1 MTAEPAPLAEE
12 SEASV
17 VAIVAIRSLVAALH
31 DAEPRVQRDEPDSV
45 HAMRTIV
52 RRLRGVLAS
61 FRKVFDGQVIDD
73 LRGQLERLGTVLG
86 EARDLEVRANR
97 AEHALAALRREFQD
111 ADARTRL
118 VEGSRTEY
126 RSAREQ
132 ALAYLRGPEYPRL
145 FSALDAFVD
154 APSPGPLA
162 DEAAA
167 SALTHAIKADA
178 KRTRRRAAAAH
189 AAGDWGEDLP
199 ALHEVRKAAR
209 RLRHTADALTQAA
222 PAVFGPAFRH
232 VAEAA
237 ERVQDAL
244 GDHRDSVLFTDY
256 LQVEASRAQAAGE
269 KTFLYGSLRGR
280 AEADAETALSDLDA
294 ALAELKTAV
303 KKL

>member
-1 MTAEPAPLAEE
+1 MTAEPVPLTEE

-17 VAIVAIRSLVAALH
+17 VAIVAVRFLVAALH
-31 DAEPRVQRDEPDSV
+31 DAEPGVQRDEPDSV

-52 RRLRGVLAS
+52 RRLRSVLAS

-118 VEGSRTEY
+118 VDGSRAEY
-126 RSAREQ
+126 HHARDR
-132 ALAYLRGPEYPRL
+132 ALTYLHGPDYPRL
-145 FSALDAFVD
+145 LGALDAFVD

-162 DEAAA
+162 DVAAA
-167 SALTHAIKADA
+167 TALTRSITADA
-178 KRTRRRAAAAH
+178 KRTRTRAAAAH
-189 AAGDWGEDLP
+189 EADDWGVDLP

-209 RLRHTADALTQAA
+209 RLRYTADALTQAA

-256 LQVEASRAQAAGE
+256 LQVEATRAHAAGE

-294 ALAELKTAV
+294 ALAELKTSV